1 MAKKDTQTQVTAA
14 VADSKIDAIKQ
25 LIFGDNI
32 AEYSQEFETLKN
44 ELEQRRQEL
53 TDLVDDTRKELMSAI
68 DNLGTDLNIRISD
81 LEESI
86 HQRTTQLDKT
96 KLDKNVLGDLLIKLG
111 EKIQS

>member
-1 MAKKDTQTQVTAA
+1 MAKKGTQPTVATAQ
-14 VADSKIDAIKQ
+14 ADSKIDAIKQ

-32 AEYSQEFETLKN
+32 AEYSQEFDTLKK

-53 TDLVDDTRKELMSAI
+53 SDFIDDTRKELMGAI

-86 HQRTTQLDKT
+86 HQRTENLDNT
-96 KLDKNVLGDLLIKLG
+96 KLDKSVLGDLLIKMG

>member
-1 MAKKDTQTQVTAA
+1 MAKKDNQPNDAPVN
-14 VADSKIDAIKQ
+14 ADSKIDAIKH

-32 AEYSQEFETLKN
+32 AQYSQEFDTLKK

-53 TDLVDDTRKELMSAI
+53 SDFIDDTRKELMGAI
-68 DNLGTDLNIRISD
+68 DNLSTDMNIRISD

-86 HQRTTQLDKT
+86 NERTENLDQT
-96 KLDKNVLGDLLIKLG
+96 KIDKSLLGELLIKMG

>member
-1 MAKKDTQTQVTAA
+1 MAKKDIQNNSKVAA
-14 VADSKIDAIKQ
+14 ADSKIDAIKQ

-53 TDLVDDTRKELMSAI
+53 TGFIDETRKELMRAI

-86 HQRTTQLDKT
+86 NQRTEDLDTK
-96 KLDKNVLGDLLIKLG
+96 KLDKSILGDLLIKLG